1 MTAIPK
7 SCPRP
12 VGIVV
17 TRAFVD
23 ALMTDTDLSNWLM
36 TYTRVPAAFTATPV
50 GFAPTGTV
58 ATVLVA
64 VSITETV
71 LLKKLATY
79 TRVPL
84 GFTATPKGRSP
95 TVTFMTRGRVAVGST
110 TDTLLDMKFEM
121 YANGAAAAADATASD
136 SASKAT
142 RIPETRL
149 VPENPLGSGH
159 LVFMP
164 PR

>member
-1 MTAIPK
+1 
-7 SCPRP
+7 
-12 VGIVV
+12 
-17 TRAFVD
+17 
-23 ALMTDTDLSNWLM
+23 MTDTDLSNWLM
-36 TYTRVPAAFTATPV
+36 TYTRVPA
-50 GFAPTGTV
+50 
-58 ATVLVA
+58 
-64 VSITETV
+64 
-71 LLKKLATY
+71 
-79 TRVPL
+79 

-95 TVTFMTRGRVAVGST
+95 TVTFVTRGRVAVGST

-136 SASKAT
+136 SASTAT

-164 PR
+164 PRECSDDARRESRIRFGAYTRT

>member
-1 MTAIPK
+1 MTE
-7 SCPRP
+7 
-12 VGIVV
+12 
-17 TRAFVD
+17 
-23 ALMTDTDLSNWLM
+23 TDLSPWLM

-50 GFAPTGTV
+50 GVGPTGTV
-58 ATVLVA
+58 ATATTGVVA
-64 VSITETV
+64 GSITETV
-71 LLKKLATY
+71 LPKKLATY

-84 GFTATPKGRSP
+84 EFTATPQGRSP
-95 TVTFMTRGRVAVGST
+95 TVTVATRGRVAVGST
-110 TDTLLDMKFEM
+110 TDTVFDMKFEM

-164 PR
+164 PRECSGDARRENGI